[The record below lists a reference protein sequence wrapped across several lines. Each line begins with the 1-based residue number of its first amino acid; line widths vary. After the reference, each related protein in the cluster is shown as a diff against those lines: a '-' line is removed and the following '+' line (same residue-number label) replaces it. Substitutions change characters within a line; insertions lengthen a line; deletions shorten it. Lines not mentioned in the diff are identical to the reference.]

1 VLRDAT
7 ADDLEAIRRWRNHP
21 DVRAVSFT
29 THEIGADEH
38 LSWWRAASADPSRR
52 ILVYER
58 FGVPSGVVTLADL
71 RAGVDATWGFY
82 LDIAGLEERGELLP
96 AWLEIEREVV
106 AFAFDELGLTRIYGE
121 MLASNQAV
129 RSLHRRFGFTEAG
142 TSVREVDGQPVEVV
156 TIELLAE
163 NRRRPQPRPTA

>member
-1 VLRDAT
+1 MLRDAT
-7 ADDLEAIRRWRNHP
+7 ADDLERIRRWRNHP

-29 THEIGADEH
+29 THEIGAYEH
-38 LSWWRAASADPSRR
+38 LSWWLAASADPSRR

-58 FGVPSGVVTLADL
+58 IGVPSGVVTLADL
-71 RAGVDATWGFY
+71 RSGEDATWGFY

-106 AFAFDELGLTRIYGE
+106 SFAFDELRLRRIYGE
-121 MLASNQAV
+121 MLASNTAV
-129 RSLHRRFGFTEAG
+129 RQLHRRYGFTETG
-142 TSVREVDGQPVEVV
+142 TYTREVSGKPVEVV

-163 NRRRPQPRPTA
+163 NRRKPRPRPTA